1 MSSDSNNNDQENQG
15 FQGMPPYGPY
25 GYPTPQ
31 QMQQMQQQMQMQQQ
45 QMMWQPYPPMWNPMC
60 GQPPMGY
67 PMSQQPPQ
75 FQQPQAQQP
84 VQPGFD
90 WSGQAQGMVEGM
102 MGEQAGIFKNI
113 ISTIGVDDKEFW
125 KGAMIGAAAA
135 LILSNESVR
144 NTLLQ
149 TFANAGDLLK
159 TGSSKVKDAAES
171 SANSVK
177 ETVATSSAIFRDTVQ
192 AGKDGFQESVE
203 RHRQP
208 EIAEGDDEHEQ

>member
-1 MSSDSNNNDQENQG
+1 MSSDNSNNDQENTT

-31 QMQQMQQQMQMQQQ
+31 QMQQMQQMQQQ
-45 QMMWQPYPPMWNPMC
+45 QMQMMWPPCPPMWNPMY
-60 GQPPMGY
+60 GQPPM
-67 PMSQQPPQ
+67 PPQFQQQQ

-84 VQPGFD
+84 MQPGFD

-102 MGEQAGIFKNI
+102 MGEQAGLFKNI

-135 LILSNESVR
+135 LILGNESVR

-159 TGSSKVKDAAES
+159 AGGSKVKDAAETGAS
-171 SANSVK
+171 SVK
-177 ETVATSSAIFRDTVQ
+177 ETVTTTSAIFRDTVQ
-192 AGKDGFQESVE
+192 AGKEGFQESVG
-203 RHRQP
+203 RHRQS
-208 EIAEGDDEHEQ
+208 EAGQEEDEHEQ

>member
-1 MSSDSNNNDQENQG
+1 MSSDKSNNDRENPA

-31 QMQQMQQQMQMQQQ
+31 QMQQMQQQMLQMQQQ
-45 QMMWQPYPPMWNPMC
+45 PMMWPPYPPMWNPMY
-60 GQPPMGY
+60 GQPPM
-67 PMSQQPPQ
+67 P
-75 FQQPQAQQP
+75 QQPQAQQP
-84 VQPGFD
+84 MPQGFD

-102 MGEQAGIFKNI
+102 MGEQAGLFKNI

-135 LILSNESVR
+135 LILGNESVR

-159 TGSSKVKDAAES
+159 TGSSKVKGAAES
-171 SANSVK
+171 DTSSVE
-177 ETVATSSAIFRDTVQ
+177 ETVTATSAIFRDTVQ
-192 AGKDGFQESVE
+192 AGNEGFSGSVE
-203 RHRQP
+203 GHRQP
-208 EIAEGDDEHEQ
+208 GEDKDEQ